1 MPGRQI
7 AHTYIRTQR
16 CRTRQTGS
24 NPSLAWKT
32 GHQITAG
39 VMKINRMHQTRMH
52 AQGLDTLGH
61 ASSMS
66 ITSTHKDSGGEM
78 GWTTNGRDLDG
89 VVLTGIFL
97 FSARFSTF
105 PLAAS
110 NDAPAT
116 SPPPSQSPLL
126 AQSLLFLVIYL
137 IISPPPCRSVAP
149 CMQSLQLAVL
159 V

>member
-1 MPGRQI
+1 ME
-7 AHTYIRTQR
+7 
-16 CRTRQTGS
+16 
-24 NPSLAWKT
+24 W
-32 GHQITAG
+32 
-39 VMKINRMHQTRMH
+39 
-52 AQGLDTLGH
+52 
-61 ASSMS
+61 
-66 ITSTHKDSGGEM
+66 
-78 GWTTNGRDLDG
+78 TNGRDLNSA
-89 VVLTGIFL
+89 VLTSIFL

-116 SPPPSQSPLL
+116 SPPPSRSPLF
-126 AQSLLFLVIYL
+126 AQSLLFLVTYL